1 MIAFKEFLDT
11 TVRKEFKQKIEEIE
25 KAEKEKRRLNDIRI
39 IKSERDFFRQEAIR
53 LNNLC
58 KELGGKIDELNREL
72 KFQTSELMNMTKKWK
87 DCENTNKQLIFELER
102 NIQFSKELDDR
113 YHDILREK
121 NSMVEENIYL
131 NSNKEEKTK
140 NDFDFH
146 HLMETENLENFNQE
160 KLIKIIERLKNDFKK
175 EKFRNHK
182 ILKEF
187 NKLTLNEDKLQKIFE
202 SCVEEIRKDIHNR
215 KLKDLAQTKSQTTLQ
230 ELKDVKL
237 DHFHNIDKKKL
248 LEKFLLNDEVVEFI
262 KEHLNK
268 KKSGEM
274 NMMKFHHS
282 SKDFNKQLP
291 NFSKTEIKF
300 HSNSKI
306 KILSPIGNKQYS
318 VYNRTNLN
326 MI

>member
-11 TVRKEFKQKIEEIE
+11 TVRQEFKQKIEEIE

-58 KELGGKIDELNREL
+58 KELGSKIDELTREL
-72 KFQTSELMNMTKKWK
+72 KFQTSELMNLTKKWK

-113 YHDILREK
+113 YHSILKER
-121 NSMVEENIYL
+121 NLMVEDNVCI
-131 NSNKEEKTK
+131 NCKNEEKTK
-140 NDFDFH
+140 NDFDFN
-146 HLMETENLENFNQE
+146 HLIETENLENYNQE
-160 KLIKIIERLKNDFKK
+160 KLIKIIEKLKNDLKK

-187 NKLTLNEDKLQKIFE
+187 NKLTLNADKLQKIFE
-202 SCVEEIRKDIHNR
+202 SSVEEIRKDIHNR
-215 KLKDLAQTKSQTTLQ
+215 KLKELVQTKSQATLQ

-237 DHFHNIDKKKL
+237 DHFHNVDKKKL
-248 LEKFLLNDEVVEFI
+248 LENFLLNDEVVEFI
-262 KEHLNK
+262 KEHLNNK
-268 KKSGEM
+268 KYEEK
-274 NMMKFHHS
+274 NVMKFYQS
-282 SKDFNKQLP
+282 SKDFYK
-291 NFSKTEIKF
+291 FSKTDLKF
-300 HSNSKI
+300 RSNSKF
-306 KILSPIGNKQYS
+306 KIISPIGNRQYS
-318 VYNRTNLN
+318 VYNRPNLN

>member
-11 TVRKEFKQKIEEIE
+11 TVRQEFKQKIEEIE

-58 KELGGKIDELNREL
+58 KELGSKIDELTREL
-72 KFQTSELMNMTKKWK
+72 KFQTSELMNFTKKWK

-113 YHDILREK
+113 YHSILKER
-121 NSMVEENIYL
+121 NLMVEDNVCI
-131 NSNKEEKTK
+131 NCKNEEKTK
-140 NDFDFH
+140 NDFDFN
-146 HLMETENLENFNQE
+146 HLIETENLENYNQE
-160 KLIKIIERLKNDFKK
+160 KLIKIIEKLKNDLKK

-187 NKLTLNEDKLQKIFE
+187 NKLTLNADKLQKIFE
-202 SCVEEIRKDIHNR
+202 SSVEEIRKDIHNR
-215 KLKDLAQTKSQTTLQ
+215 KLKELVQTKSQATLQ

-237 DHFHNIDKKKL
+237 DHFHNVDKKKL
-248 LEKFLLNDEVVEFI
+248 LENFLLNDEVVEFI
-262 KEHLNK
+262 KEHLNNK
-268 KKSGEM
+268 KYEEK
-274 NMMKFHHS
+274 NVMKFYQS
-282 SKDFNKQLP
+282 SKDFYK
-291 NFSKTEIKF
+291 FSKTDLKF
-300 HSNSKI
+300 RSNSKF
-306 KILSPIGNKQYS
+306 KIISPIGNRQYS
-318 VYNRTNLN
+318 VYNRPNLN